1 MLVLKGK
8 KKLFFFFILF
18 FFFTTFHINKNNIF
32 PFFQIKKV
40 TFLDASHLEESIKNN
55 ITENLLGKN
64 LFNINHEKITLLFSN
79 SQWVKNYLIKKKY
92 PDEIFFKLIEYKPLL
107 IQQKKDKFYLI
118 NNNFLIT
125 DKILNKNHNLN
136 LITIIGK
143 YETES
148 LKKLYTQVFGF
159 DFFEDLIS
167 IKFLNLDRVELLLR
181 DNIHIKL
188 GKYSYENQLNII
200 GKIIKT
206 KNNYTLIDLRNEGV
220 VIIK

>member
-8 KKLFFFFILF
+8 KKLFFFFIF
-18 FFFTTFHINKNNIF
+18 FLFFTTFHINKNNIF

>member
-18 FFFTTFHINKNNIF
+18 LFFTTFHINRNNIF